1 MKLPTLGGRS
11 ESSETEMNEQ
21 IQEAV
26 IDKVRNS
33 DDRVIEI
40 RPVDESR
47 GRRKVPLTVIV
58 GGALA
63 LTYWLQKSRRPT
75 ETLKD
80 AVSGA
85 ADRTKRAT
93 EQTAGSVER
102 GGEAATQHVEGESE
116 RASGTVEQFGT
127 EAAERTGEAA
137 DQTETAGEEAA
148 DGAGERSG
156 RGSTDSSSSS

>member
-1 MKLPTLGGRS
+1 
-11 ESSETEMNEQ
+11 MNEQ

-93 EQTAGSVER
+93 TARSVER